1 MNGIMYPF
9 GKSFPLEG
17 VLNSSV
23 VERFIRYVKVFT
35 QSDHDSKTFPSTRRQ
50 FDLARLLADELG
62 ELGLVDVRM
71 DESGYVYGTLPANT
85 TGSAPVIG
93 FIAHVDTSPDLS
105 GENVKPQIVDYQG
118 GDIILNPENN
128 IILSPREFPDLDKYV
143 GKTLIT
149 TDGTTLLGAD
159 DKAGVAEIM
168 AALEYLVS
176 HPEVH
181 HGVIK
186 VGFTPDEEVGHGAD
200 RFDVAGFAAD
210 FAYTIDGGEVG
221 ELQFEN
227 FNAAAAKITIHG
239 RSVHPG
245 SSKNKMV
252 NASLLGI
259 ELNNK
264 LPVDK
269 RPDNTEDY
277 EGFYHLTQFN
287 GDVEMAEL
295 RYIIREHDR
304 DKFEAMKA
312 YLVQIVEQMNMHYD
326 ETRVLLDL
334 RDSYY
339 NMKEK
344 IEPVMHIIELAR
356 AAMEAANVKPL
367 VIPIRGGTDG
377 ARLSFM
383 GLPCPNIFTG
393 GHNAHGRYEY
403 VPVFAM
409 EKAVEVIVQI
419 AKKAVK

>member
-23 VERFIRYVKVFT
+23 VERFIRYAKVFT

-168 AALEYLVS
+168 AALEYLVA

-277 EGFYHLTQFN
+277 EGFFHLTQFN